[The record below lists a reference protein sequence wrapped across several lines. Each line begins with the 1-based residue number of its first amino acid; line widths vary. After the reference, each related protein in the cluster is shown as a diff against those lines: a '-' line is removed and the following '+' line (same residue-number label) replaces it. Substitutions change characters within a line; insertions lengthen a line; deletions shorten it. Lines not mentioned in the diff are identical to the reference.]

1 MPEYKDLVPHSFWR
15 EIVPTTED
23 RAAFDLALGGT
34 MLSQMHLIR
43 AFEAKVLE
51 LAGQG
56 LVHGPAHSA
65 IGQEG
70 GAVGSA
76 VSMRPSDQI
85 NGSHRAHHQFLAKA
99 LGYVAQKGIDPKAA
113 FDRSGY
119 PYAGAAHAGRNSGA
133 FAGLLPWPWRLHASA
148 LG

>member
-43 AFEAKVLE
+43 AFEEKVLE

-76 VSMRPSDQI
+76 VSMRPSD
-85 NGSHRAHHQFLAKA
+85 
-99 LGYVAQKGIDPKAA
+99 
-113 FDRSGY
+113 
-119 PYAGAAHAGRNSGA
+119 
-133 FAGLLPWPWRLHASA
+133 
-148 LG
+148 

>member
-1 MPEYKDLVPHSFWR
+1 M
-15 EIVPTTED
+15 PTTED

-43 AFEAKVLE
+43 AFEEKVLE

-85 NGSHRAHHQFLAKA
+85 NGSHRAPSVS
-99 LGYVAQKGIDPKAA
+99 GKGARLCCAEGHRPQGG
-113 FDRSGY
+113 FRSGY